1 MTRAEAHRSQFGEM
15 HEKVKRTFINALFIG
30 FTGTPIF
37 SENDRDGCTTETV
50 VGIGGSFVVDCSQG
64 KMDPMTDGMVKM
76 WGVFSEM
83 ERNIISQRVISGM
96 KNASAKAAKIGRP
109 EVTKDTLPDKFW
121 KYYSLYKK
129 SDMSITD
136 FAKVMDASRTTIYK
150 YIKIAEM
157 D

>member
-1 MTRAEAHRSQFGEM
+1 M

-37 SENDRDGCTTETV
+37 SENDKDGCTTETV

-64 KMDPMTDGMVKM
+64 KMDPMTDGKVKM

-96 KNASAKAAKIGRP
+96 KNASAKGAKIGRP

-121 KYYSLYKK
+121 KYYFLYKK
-129 SDMSITD
+129 VI
-136 FAKVMDASRTTIYK
+136 
-150 YIKIAEM
+150 
-157 D
+157 